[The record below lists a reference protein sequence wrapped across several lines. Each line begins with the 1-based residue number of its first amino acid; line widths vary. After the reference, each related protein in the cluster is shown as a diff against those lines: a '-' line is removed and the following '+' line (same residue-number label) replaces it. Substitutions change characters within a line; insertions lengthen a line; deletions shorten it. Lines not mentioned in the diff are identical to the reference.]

1 MLEPSY
7 FAEYILGV
15 HIHEGQRCWLESS
28 VTSENLLV
36 TGNRWGKSFV
46 AAVKILHHLLY
57 RIRSLEYD
65 RSGVYRILNASI
77 TQDQAGIIFNQAVRL
92 ARQSVIYA
100 PLIESVVNS
109 PFPKMTLSN
118 GATLEARSTQQRGH
132 YLLGHDYDFF
142 LFDEVAFEPE
152 PEYLV
157 EEVIRMRLADRNG
170 KLDLISTPNG
180 KNWFYRR
187 AMVVASGEMNG
198 YLQFGDS
205 RENPFISQEYLGER
219 LQYFSERRIKQNI
232 KGQFVDS
239 GGELLKGEW
248 IDRAL
253 TQLQSTDNEDVR
265 YISGWDL
272 ARKQTA
278 TVGITVA
285 IIGDQAQ
292 VVSVERLS
300 RYDWEVVMQ
309 RIRQRQML
317 FPGTLVLDAT
327 GLGDV
332 ISEALRDLQPET
344 VIFTPSAKA
353 DLLTNLELFHASGR
367 VAYSRN
373 EIALEK
379 GRVWALEDE
388 LRSVRWED
396 NNQYDG
402 VMALALAL
410 WPLRKRDAIEL
421 TPKIG
426 MV

>member
-1 MLEPSY
+1 M
-7 FAEYILGV
+7 
-15 HIHEGQRCWLESS
+15 
-28 VTSENLLV
+28 
-36 TGNRWGKSFV
+36 
-46 AAVKILHHLLY
+46 KILHHLLY
-57 RIRSLEYD
+57 RIRELAYD
-65 RSGVYRILNASI
+65 HAGVYRIVNASI
-77 TQDQAGIIFNQAVRL
+77 TQDQAGIIFNQVVRL
-92 ARQSVIYA
+92 ARQSPIYA
-100 PLIESVVNS
+100 SLIESVVNS
-109 PFPKMTLSN
+109 PFPKLTLSN
-118 GATLEARSTQQRGH
+118 YATLEARSTQQRGH

-152 PEYLV
+152 PEYVV
-157 EEVIRMRLADRNG
+157 EEIIRMRLADRNG

-187 AMVVASGEMNG
+187 AMKLASGEVNG
-198 YLQFGDS
+198 YLQFGS
-205 RENPFISQEYLGER
+205 SQENPFISQEYLNER
-219 LQYFSERRIKQNI
+219 LQYFSDRRIQQNI

-253 TQLQSTDNEDVR
+253 TNQADLHEHDVR
-265 YISGWDL
+265 YINGWDL

-278 TVGITVA
+278 TVGITIAVDNDLA
-285 IIGDQAQ
+285 R

-300 RYDWEVVMQ
+300 KYDWEVVMT
-309 RIRQRQML
+309 RIRQRQMQ

-344 VIFTPSAKA
+344 VIFTPSTKA
-353 DLLTNLELFHASGR
+353 ELLTNLELFHASGR
-367 VAYSRN
+367 IGYSRN
-373 EIALEK
+373 EIPLEQGK
-379 GRVWALEDE
+379 VWALEDE

-426 MV
+426 RV